1 MRIHPCIAPFAVSLT
16 VLLAGVPALA
26 LTALEIM
33 QRVDARDDGDNMT
46 ARQEMILIDKNNNRR
61 VREMTLFAK
70 DVGRDTRRLV
80 FFLSPANVKNTG
92 FLTYDY
98 DSGDRDDDQ
107 WLYLPALRK
116 TKRIA
121 SSDKSAAF
129 MGSDFSYADM
139 TRRLISE
146 WKFKILKQAEVRGK
160 PVWLIE
166 ALPASDLIRKRY
178 GYDKSVVFVRQDLF
192 MVVRAVHWLSKGGKL
207 KYVDLKTIEKIDDI
221 WTATEIA
228 VKTVKARKTL
238 HRTILRFHDV
248 KYNQA
253 VDTDLF
259 TIRRLEKGP

>member
-107 WLYLPALRK
+107 WLYGDPFWHL
-116 TKRIA
+116 
-121 SSDKSAAF
+121 
-129 MGSDFSYADM
+129 
-139 TRRLISE
+139 
-146 WKFKILKQAEVRGK
+146 
-160 PVWLIE
+160 
-166 ALPASDLIRKRY
+166 
-178 GYDKSVVFVRQDLF
+178 
-192 MVVRAVHWLSKGGKL
+192 
-207 KYVDLKTIEKIDDI
+207 
-221 WTATEIA
+221 
-228 VKTVKARKTL
+228 
-238 HRTILRFHDV
+238 
-248 KYNQA
+248 
-253 VDTDLF
+253 
-259 TIRRLEKGP
+259 

>member
-1 MRIHPCIAPFAVSLT
+1 MINSRIVSLAVSLA
-16 VLLAGVPALA
+16 VLLAGTPAIA

-33 QRVDARDDGDNMT
+33 QRVDTRDDGDNMT

-70 DVGRDTRRLV
+70 DEGRDTRRLV
-80 FFLSPANVKNTG
+80 FFLSPPNVKHTG

-98 DSGDRDDDQ
+98 DSGDKDDDQ

-121 SSDKSAAF
+121 SSDKSAPF

-139 TRRLISE
+139 TRRVISE
-146 WKFKILKQAEVRGK
+146 WKFKILKESEVRGK

-166 ALPASDLIRKRY
+166 ALPASDVIRKRY
-178 GYDKSVVFVRQDLF
+178 GYDKSVVFVRRDLF
-192 MVVRAVHWLSKGGKL
+192 MVVRAVHWISNGGKL
-207 KYVDLKTIEKIDDI
+207 KYTDMKTIEKIDGI
-221 WTATEIA
+221 WTATEMD
-228 VKTVKARKTL
+228 VKTTKARKTL

-248 KYNQA
+248 KYNQT
-253 VDTDLF
+253 VNPDLF
-259 TIRRLEKGP
+259 TVRRLEKGP

>member
-129 MGSDFSYADM
+129 MGSDFSYADL
-139 TRRLISE
+139 TRRVISE
-146 WKFKILKQAEVRGK
+146 WKFKILKEAEVRGK

-166 ALPASDLIRKRY
+166 ALPASDVIRKRY

-192 MVVRAVHWLSKGGKL
+192 MVVRAVHWMSEGGKL
-207 KYVDLKTIEKIDDI
+207 KYLDMKTVEEIDGI
-221 WTATEIA
+221 WTATEMD
-228 VKTVKARKTL
+228 VKTTRSRKTL

-253 VDTDLF
+253 VDSDLF